1 MLQKSVPLI
10 SVHYSDG
17 FNTLAIPKLSETLH
31 VEKTLGSFASFNS
44 QRFLRNS
51 KKEKPVNLVVSESIS
66 SSSYWEQFQT
76 AQNYG
81 IKTSKDWFVASQS
94 THLND
99 KQFIK
104 SQGFGTRLSRR
115 SETTSLLSEV
125 EDNPFSGKKTRA
137 QVEEASVGVDS
148 FTQNQIQK
156 NDIRPIEI
164 SIDKPIRI
172 DGQIGRLS

>member
-44 QRFLRNS
+44 QR
-51 KKEKPVNLVVSESIS
+51 NLVVSESIS

-148 FTQNQIQK
+148 FTQNQIPK